1 MPVRA
6 SFLPSSTACVLGV
19 VPLGTCPKGSGDV
32 RLVLERMGLCHSL
45 GKDLRGL
52 VTTTSF
58 YKVDL
63 GSGRSYPL
71 NLSISISGG
80 KETNR
85 DCLSNGE

>member
-1 MPVRA
+1 M
-6 SFLPSSTACVLGV
+6 LGV
-19 VPLGTCPKGSGDV
+19 VPPGLGGDLPEKQ
-32 RLVLERMGLCHSL
+32 RRRIGWVLERMGLCHRL
-45 GKDLRGL
+45 GRDPRALAIHDIL
-52 VTTTSF
+52 T
-58 YKVDL
+58 VDL